1 MNKRVIVATALA
13 GIAFLAGNRA
23 YAQDRAPQQAAA
35 LVPSQGLSDE
45 DISLLRKDIRSMKKQ
60 IIAANV
66 NLTET
71 EAQQFWPIYDRYMA
85 EMVKIVDKKFDLLK
99 EYAANYNSMTDE
111 QADTY
116 IKGRA
121 AVEDALVQLRL
132 KYMPIFRKVLSGK
145 TAARF
150 TQIDWRL
157 SVALD
162 MQLNS
167 QVPIIEP

>member
-1 MNKRVIVATALA
+1 MNKRVIVATVFA
-13 GIAFLAGNRA
+13 GLAFLAGNRA
-23 YAQDRAPQQAAA
+23 YAQDPAPQQTAA
-35 LVPSQGLSDE
+35 LVSGQGLSD
-45 DISLLRKDIRSMKKQ
+45 DDLSLLRKDIRSLKKQ

-99 EYAANYNSMTDE
+99 EYATNYNSMTDE

-121 AVEDALVQLRL
+121 AVEDSILQLRL
-132 KYMPIFRKVLSGK
+132 KYIPIFRKVLSGK

-150 TQIDWRL
+150 TQIEWRL
-157 SVALD
+157 SLALD
-162 MQLNS
+162 LQLNS
-167 QVPIIEP
+167 QIPIIEP